1 MRNVTTLYS
10 VLIVA
15 GFVNAQTT
23 EELVYPVVPIAD
35 KCFYAFD
42 NHDSIQVISI
52 ADFQKI
58 DSLWTTFNTCLGY
71 REDRQNAASFTIKF
85 KPLGNENG
93 PGFFVQDGY
102 LKTEYQSSL
111 VSNIKKLKPY
121 EHIFFTDIQYER
133 GGAMYQVPDV
143 HMVIDSL
150 VIPELDTCWQYFPM
164 DPAGPMEPINITKES
179 FINILTD
186 SFGYNRCESK
196 VQWLDSSVKVN
207 MWLAPR
213 SLVDHYSV
221 NAFINDYTINNSSN
235 LSRPI
240 QEIRALHYAD
250 IIALRSS
257 IYKQNNKYYYA
268 SEYRFNIT
276 DPPICE
282 STFSLINPDLDS
294 LTSLFSEVQKGETDI
309 VPCFVNENGNPI
321 SFSLVLEP
329 KVGSASATGTSDG
342 TISPNIIT
350 LLQKL
355 HSGDTISIGNIQ
367 NTNPYENKKSNYK
380 LIVIT
385 LP

>member
-1 MRNVTTLYS
+1 MRSCFLF
-10 VLIVA
+10 VLATFCTSIFGQVA
-15 GFVNAQTT
+15 
-23 EELVYPVVPIAD
+23 EELIYPVVPIAD
-35 KCFYAFD
+35 ECHYAFD
-42 NHDSIQVISI
+42 NNDSIQVISM

-58 DSLWTTFNTCLGY
+58 DSIWTTFNACLGY
-71 REDRQNAASFTIKF
+71 KEDRQNAASFTIRF

-93 PGFFVQDGY
+93 TDFFVNDGY

-111 VSNIKKLKPY
+111 VYNIENLQPY
-121 EHIFFTDIQYER
+121 EHIFFTEIHYER

-150 VIPELDTCWQYFPM
+150 VILELDTCWQYFPM
-164 DPAGPMEPINITKES
+164 DPAGPMEPINITKER
-179 FINILTD
+179 FISLLTD
-186 SFGYNRCESK
+186 SFGYNRCENK
-196 VQWLDSSVKVN
+196 VQWLDTSVKVN
-207 MWLAPR
+207 MWIAPR
-213 SLVDHYSV
+213 SLIDHYSI
-221 NAFINDYTINNSSN
+221 NSFINDYTINDSSDV
-235 LSRPI
+235 SRPI
-240 QEIRALHYAD
+240 QEIRALNYAD
-250 IIALRSS
+250 IIALRRC
-257 IYKQNNKYYYA
+257 IYQKNNKYYYA

-294 LTSLFSEVQKGETDI
+294 LTSLFSNVQKGETEI
-309 VPCFVNENGNPI
+309 VPCFVNENGNPL

-329 KVGSASATGTSDG
+329 KVGSTSATGSSDG
-342 TISPNIIT
+342 TISTNIIM

-355 HSGDTISIGNIQ
+355 HSGDTISIGNLQ